1 MLRVFAGGAALAAA
15 VGVSVALCSCDVEV
29 AVCAAR
35 RVPLLEGG
43 GLVLLEVPCWAR
55 LGMAQ
60 ILFDGGI
67 AGLATV
73 FC

>member
-15 VGVSVALCSCDVEV
+15 VGVSVALGSCDVEV

-43 GLVLLEVPCWAR
+43 GLVLSEVPCWAR
-55 LGMAQ
+55 FGV
-60 ILFDGGI
+60 
-67 AGLATV
+67 T
-73 FC
+73 